1 MNFVPDDFVVPEKL
15 VADDFYLRMLTIHD
29 VIKDYDAVMA
39 SREKLKS
46 PDENNTVWPD
56 GLTIEQNLID
66 LAWHQKE
73 FQKRSSFTYTVMKP
87 DDSQCLGC
95 VYIYPTDKA
104 NYDSK
109 IELWTRSGANIE
121 GLDEI
126 LFSKVKEWI
135 SISWPFKNP
144 AYPGREIDWK
154 EWSAHASSS

>member
-1 MNFVPDDFVVPEKL
+1 
-15 VADDFYLRMLTIHD
+15 
-29 VIKDYDAVMA
+29 
-39 SREKLKS
+39 
-46 PDENNTVWPD
+46 
-56 GLTIEQNLID
+56 
-66 LAWHQKE
+66 
-73 FQKRSSFTYTVMKP
+73 MKP